1 MRDSKARRWLALWSV
16 LFVLV
21 PVLAR
26 AQTGAASLTGLVT
39 DETGG
44 ALPGVTITATN
55 QATNVDYVAVSN
67 EAGNYTI
74 TSVPVGSYVVKA
86 ELTGFRM
93 ATTTPVTLE
102 AKQVARFDFKMMIGQ
117 LQETV
122 EVIGASAI
130 LQTETATVGEVISGN
145 TVATLPLNGR
155 NTAQLA
161 LLLPGTMTYNPKG
174 FTNIGAVNSNRPFV
188 NGNREQTNN
197 FTVDGFDVNE
207 TVDNRV
213 AYQPIPDAL
222 AEISVE
228 TNNYSADVGNV
239 GGAVVSSVIRSGA
252 NTFRGNAFEF
262 YRNSDFDANTWENN
276 RSAAAEAAAGAAH
289 LRRHARR
296 PDRAELAVLL
306 R

>member
-1 MRDSKARRWLALWSV
+1 M
-16 LFVLV
+16 
-21 PVLAR
+21 
-26 AQTGAASLTGLVT
+26 
-39 DETGG
+39 
-44 ALPGVTITATN
+44 
-55 QATNVDYVAVSN
+55 SN

-102 AKQVARFDFKMMIGQ
+102 AKQVARFDFKM
-117 LQETV
+117 L
-122 EVIGASAI
+122 IGAAPGNRRGDRRLGRSCRRRRRPSVRSSR
-130 LQTETATVGEVISGN
+130 ATPWRP
-145 TVATLPLNGR
+145 LPLNGR

-213 AYQPIPDAL
+213 AYQPIP
-222 AEISVE
+222 
-228 TNNYSADVGNV
+228 T
-239 GGAVVSSVIRSGA
+239 RSP
-252 NTFRGNAFEF
+252 
-262 YRNSDFDANTWENN
+262 
-276 RSAAAEAAAGAAH
+276 RSASRRTTTAPTSATSAA
-289 LRRHARR
+289 
-296 PDRAELAVLL
+296 PW
-306 R
+306 